1 MSHLDVNP
9 LVDALHELV
18 RHLALPGLVAVPEL
32 EALVSS
38 AVRPAAELAR
48 AAV

>member
-18 RHLALPGLVAVPEL
+18 RHLALPGLVAVPGL
-32 EALVSS
+32 EALEAST
-38 AVRPAAELAR
+38 VRSEAER
-48 AAV
+48 YKG